1 MGSFFTFFFPF
12 LRYGKKNRHLME
24 GGYGRKTHSHK
35 IRAYRETEMY
45 GNGTELFFSFLRQC
59 AWGVWWALG
68 GGFENELLWR
78 KKRKKRWLRVKERKH
93 RGRCT
98 VLCLFSAVCSLCLFG
113 SLLSLF
119 ALFAYRRE
127 LLDMDLD
134 FCGLLFLLCLLSEAF
149 ALWCQSWMTFWSVVA
164 HLMLFFFC
172 FILFSSAWVFESL
185 FSLTSFCFLFE
196 VDTIYPFASLLC

>member
-1 MGSFFTFFFPF
+1 MEE
-12 LRYGKKNRHLME
+12 RH
-24 GGYGRKTHSHK
+24 TPHK

-59 AWGVWWALG
+59 AWDVWWALG

-78 KKRKKRWLRVKERKH
+78 EKRKKRWLRVKERKH
-93 RGRCT
+93 RGRRT

-134 FCGLLFLLCLLSEAF
+134 FCGLLFFTLSF
-149 ALWCQSWMTFWSVVA
+149 V
-164 HLMLFFFC
+164 
-172 FILFSSAWVFESL
+172 
-185 FSLTSFCFLFE
+185 
-196 VDTIYPFASLLC
+196 